1 MFFNLIYIYITLLR
15 SFRFSFVVGVAMR
28 LSGSL
33 IPISLVLWNER
44 NKVEI
49 IRNIRFTV

>member
-15 SFRFSFVVGVAMR
+15 SFRFSFVVGVAI
-28 LSGSL
+28 